1 MGILKRAIAKDASV
15 VACAID
21 ATDIV
26 SQIESIHQ
34 TSAVVTAAL
43 GRLSI
48 AASMMGYGLKSEN
61 DSVTLRV
68 KGNGP
73 TGMLTAVA
81 DSHGNVKADV
91 EHPVVE
97 IPLNAQGKL
106 DVGGAVGNDGTLSV
120 VKDLGLKEPYVGIVP
135 LVSGE
140 IAEDIAQYFATSEQT
155 PTVCGLGV
163 LVNPDL
169 SVKVAGGYLIQL
181 LPFASD
187 ACIDTIENNLKSM
200 PPVTTMMTQG
210 MTAEQIALRL
220 LDGLE
225 PNLLDES
232 EVAYHC
238 DCSRIRTEK
247 VLAALGEK
255 ELTNLSE
262 EGKPIEVCCHFC
274 KKVYTF
280 QPEELKVMALQVAGN
295 HTDEA

>member
-220 LDGLE
+220 LDDLE

-255 ELTNLSE
+255 ELTNLAE

-274 KKVYTF
+274 KKIYTF
-280 QPEELKVMALQVAGN
+280 QPEGLKAMALQVAGN

>member
-1 MGILKRAIAKDASV
+1 
-15 VACAID
+15 
-21 ATDIV
+21 
-26 SQIESIHQ
+26 
-34 TSAVVTAAL
+34 
-43 GRLSI
+43 
-48 AASMMGYGLKSEN
+48 MMGYGLKSEN

-280 QPEELKVMALQVAGN
+280 QPEELKAMALQVARN